1 MQHVFHP
8 SPTCSNRKF
17 GMLAGHSANNPQKT
31 RSVTFE
37 LLKAHKKM
45 VKTFEKIFH
54 WGFCIAPSAE
64 NVHEIFDRESS
75 LMRCAGSVNYPKP
88 RSQY

>member
-1 MQHVFHP
+1 
-8 SPTCSNRKF
+8 
-17 GMLAGHSANNPQKT
+17 
-31 RSVTFE
+31 
-37 LLKAHKKM
+37 M

-64 NVHEIFDRESS
+64 NVHEIFDGESS

>member
-37 LLKAHKKM
+37 LLKAHKKWLRPLRKYF
-45 VKTFEKIFH
+45 VGVFVLH
-54 WGFCIAPSAE
+54 
-64 NVHEIFDRESS
+64 
-75 LMRCAGSVNYPKP
+75 LQPKMYTKYLIE
-88 RSQY
+88 RAL